1 MISKDNP
8 WRVGIRYEVAL
19 ETLDAITAHYA
30 GVKGLEREKP
40 NPDEAVIEDARRI
53 QDEMFTLR
61 HSLKH
66 DDEEAIEALIKK
78 YAPIARELWDSW
90 EQKGDQ
96 L

>member
-40 NPDEAVIEDARRI
+40 NPDEAVMRMLAGFRMRCSRFDTA
-53 QDEMFTLR
+53 
-61 HSLKH
+61 
-66 DDEEAIEALIKK
+66 
-78 YAPIARELWDSW
+78 
-90 EQKGDQ
+90 
-96 L
+96 